1 MEKTFK
7 TKDYWENRYALG
19 GTSGTGSY
27 GGSGTLKANIIN
39 RLISKYQIK
48 TINDLGHGDG
58 NNITLL
64 KGMDKYY
71 GYDVSKTAR
80 SICTSKF
87 KEQPVYTFLSRLSQF
102 KKRDMAMSLDVLYH
116 LVEDKVYYNYLDR
129 LFSLGQYV
137 LIYSINEDTVG
148 NDHVSAREFT
158 THIENT
164 YKDFNLIETINGF
177 TSEISFYL
185 YRKT

>member
-7 TKDYWENRYALG
+7 TKEYWENRYSQG
-19 GTSGTGSY
+19 GTSGTGSD
-27 GGSGTLKANIIN
+27 GNSAVHKASIIN
-39 RLISKYQIK
+39 SLIKKYNIK
-48 TINDLGHGDG
+48 SINDLGHGDG

-87 KEQPVYTFLSRLSQF
+87 KDNGAYTFLSRVSQF
-102 KKRDMAMSLDVLYH
+102 KKRDMAMSLAVLYH

-137 LIYSINEDTVG
+137 LIYSINEDTIG
-148 NDHVSAREFT
+148 NAHVSARQFT
-158 THIENT
+158 PHIENT

-177 TSEISFYL
+177 TSEVKFYL
-185 YRKT
+185 YRKN